1 MSAAPFLATRL
12 DNETA
17 LLDLNRAALILLDE
31 WSAQVWQACAGRT
44 LDELCASLQGSR
56 RRLRRTL
63 RDLEAAGLVRH
74 EDAGWTRAPAQHV

>member
-56 RRLRRTL
+56 RRLRRAL
-63 RDLEAAGLVRH
+63 RDLEAAGLVRQ
-74 EDAGWTRAPAQHV
+74 ENAGWTRAPAQHV

>member
-1 MSAAPFLATRL
+1 MSAAPFLATRF
-12 DNETA
+12 DNEVV
-17 LLDLNRAALILLDE
+17 LLDLKRTVLLLLDE

-44 LDELCASLQGSR
+44 FDELCASLSGSR

-63 RDLEAAGLVRH
+63 RDLEAAGLVRQ